1 MDLWEEL
8 TELYFEGC
16 NVSSMCHESVA
27 KTYTI
32 ISSEIDF
39 LQAQID
45 RLMLEYC
52 PDEMSENQTHNWTL
66 HQKLARVNYE

>member
-1 MDLWEEL
+1 MMDLWEEL

-16 NVSSMCHESVA
+16 DVSSMCHDSVG
-27 KTYTI
+27 KTYAV
-32 ISSEIDF
+32 ISLEIGF

-52 PDEMSENQTHNWTL
+52 PDEMTESQMRNWTL
-66 HQKLARVNYE
+66 HQKPVMEKL